1 MDSSVHNMQNVTL
14 TFTPAQLNVINKAL
28 MLAPY
33 GEAAPVVSDINAQI
47 QAQFDKRH
55 DDAERAPDAAPGGEK
70 NG

>member
-1 MDSSVHNMQNVTL
+1 MQNITL

-47 QAQFDKRH
+47 QAQLDKRQ
-55 DDAERAPDAAPGGEK
+55 DDNENANGTAPSGDDK

>member
-1 MDSSVHNMQNVTL
+1 MQNVTL
-14 TFTPAQLNVINKAL
+14 TFTPSQLNVINKAL

-47 QAQFDKRH
+47 QAQFDKRQ
-55 DDAERAPDAAPGGEK
+55 DEDEKSTGAAPGGEEK

>member
-1 MDSSVHNMQNVTL
+1 MQNVTL
-14 TFTPAQLNVINKAL
+14 TFTSGQLNVINKAL

-47 QAQFDKRH
+47 QAQFDKRQ
-55 DDAERAPDAAPGGEK
+55 DEDGKATGAAPRGDEK